1 MNKFV
6 RGGAPTVTR
15 AQIWRKEANRIGRNG
30 LFDLSLDAITGGLQK
45 DRVFPRQTSGRRSE
59 VERISCGGYLHG

>member
-30 LFDLSLDAITGGLQK
+30 LFDLSLDAITGGFKKIECSL
-45 DRVFPRQTSGRRSE
+45 DRLLE
-59 VERISCGGYLHG
+59 GGLR

>member
-6 RGGAPTVTR
+6 RGEAPTVTR

-30 LFDLSLDAITGGLQK
+30 LFDLSLDAITGGGFKKIECSL
-45 DRVFPRQTSGRRSE
+45 DRLLE
-59 VERISCGGYLHG
+59 GGLR

>member
-30 LFDLSLDAITGGLQK
+30 LFDLSLDAITGGFKKIEWKFLPT
-45 DRVFPRQTSGRRSE
+45 RLLE
-59 VERISCGGYLHG
+59 GGLR